1 MERSPKDGD
10 ENFFGGQICPRTKI
24 SYTLLGCLSMNDL
37 MESEYVVWRE
47 SVKRRAVD
55 CALHISGLSYSGG
68 ESRDEDYEQGRG
80 GGRELN

>member
-1 MERSPKDGD
+1 VV
-10 ENFFGGQICPRTKI
+10 RTSCI
-24 SYTLLGCLSMNDL
+24 LVPLPNATRDNGAESDWVASQCMIL
-37 MESEYVVWRE
+37 MESEYVVWLE

-80 GGRELN
+80 GGRELH